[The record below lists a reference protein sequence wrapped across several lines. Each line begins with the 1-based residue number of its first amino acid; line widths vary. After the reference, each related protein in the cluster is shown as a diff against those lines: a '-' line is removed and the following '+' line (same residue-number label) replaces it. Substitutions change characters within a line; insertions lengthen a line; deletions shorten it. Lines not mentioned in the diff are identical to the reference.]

1 MNLET
6 ARGQVA
12 YDLTM
17 EYVKE
22 MNMFNTTSR
31 TVEETVR
38 QIDEVYTKIYAA
50 LDDTNIIKQLHR
62 GIFNLFN
69 NTAEKAASF

>member
-50 LDDTNIIKQLHR
+50 LDDTNIIK
-62 GIFNLFN
+62 
-69 NTAEKAASF
+69 

>member
-22 MNMFNTTSR
+22 TNMFNTTSR
-31 TVEETVR
+31 TVEETVKR
-38 QIDEVYTKIYAA
+38 IDEVYTKIYAV
-50 LDDTNIIKQLHR
+50 LDDTNIIK
-62 GIFNLFN
+62 
-69 NTAEKAASF
+69 

>member
-22 MNMFNTTSR
+22 TNMFNTTSR
-31 TVEETVR
+31 TVEETVNGLMKYILR
-38 QIDEVYTKIYAA
+38 FTQY
-50 LDDTNIIKQLHR
+50 
-62 GIFNLFN
+62 
-69 NTAEKAASF
+69 